1 MDTSYVDNKMV
12 KKSHGEMLSETAHAL
27 REYLTKYPD
36 AVLVREKALV
46 TAALNSI
53 ETIGILHKVVGV
65 SDLYAWGF
73 GQKEFQEI
81 SPITIKALIGGE
93 RGASKDQVAEGLE
106 PYVGKYEYTVDDES
120 DAVAV
125 GVAWLISNKYLDR
138 INKPKVFMMTEEEI
152 LSYGSDKKKP
162 APKKKNK
169 KNGPAN

>member
-1 MDTSYVDNKMV
+1 
-12 KKSHGEMLSETAHAL
+12 MLGETAHEL
-27 REYLTKYPD
+27 RRYLDKYPT
-36 AVLVREKALV
+36 AILVREKALV
-46 TAALNSI
+46 TSFVGSI
-53 ETIGILHKVVGV
+53 ETVGILHKVVGV

-81 SPITIKALIGGE
+81 SPITIKTLIGGE
-93 RGASKDQVAEGLE
+93 RGASKDQVADGLE

-138 INKPKVFMMTEEEI
+138 INKPKVFMVTEEEI
-152 LSYGSDKKKP
+152 LAYNPVKKKP